1 MKKFYNKVKRAVI
14 GVAGSVVAAS
24 PALATTN
31 WYDEVT
37 LDTTAVTTIAGVVLG
52 ALAVIWTI
60 RKAVKLTNR
69 S

>member
-1 MKKFYNKVKRAVI
+1 MKKFYDKVKGAAI

-37 LDTTAVTTIAGVVLG
+37 LDTTAVTTIAGTVLS